1 MKGVNRTGLLLD
13 KLFERHDTG
22 MGHPETAGRVKAVA
36 EKLEAEGFVEKCQ
49 RLNFRQATDEEILL
63 CHTPD
68 YLKLVKK
75 EIDGQ
80 SSGQLSTGDTA
91 FGAQSLDV
99 AEKAVGGVLTAVDAV
114 VNGEVSNA
122 FAVVRP
128 PGHHANADTGMGFCI
143 FNQVAIAA
151 RYVQKKYDLE
161 RVLIVDWDVHHGN
174 GTQDIFYQD
183 GSVVYF
189 STHQHPWYPGTGMK
203 NETGQGK
210 GVGATINHPLPA
222 GVGMREVE
230 EAFKKS
236 LLPKMKK
243 FKPEMILLSAGFDSR
258 IGDPLGQF
266 RLSDEDFVELTNLL
280 LELAAEYC
288 EGRLV
293 SVLEGGYSLSGLAS
307 AAAAHLGALIN
318 SK

>member
-36 EKLEAEGFVEKCQ
+36 EKLEAEGLVEKCQ

-128 PGHHANADTGMGFCI
+128 PGHHANAD
-143 FNQVAIAA
+143 
-151 RYVQKKYDLE
+151 
-161 RVLIVDWDVHHGN
+161 
-174 GTQDIFYQD
+174 
-183 GSVVYF
+183 
-189 STHQHPWYPGTGMK
+189 
-203 NETGQGK
+203 TGQGK